1 MGARKSTAASRLRS
15 AQKYIASA
23 EHRHRQAIKD
33 IARLRPAERRLENV
47 RAERLLLAGNGE
59 RAAYSRFD
67 VERALYLYLS
77 DGGSASISTHV
88 SDVRDIGGEWGD
100 REGPEAAAISEAETG
115 VSVTSMRR
123 TRNVFGK
130 RASSPHRGRKNRGPL
145 PRGAGN
151 PPALMVRRADLQRVM
166 RMIPARSA
174 EVAFWRA
181 VADLEFKE
189 VGDIYAYSSQAA
201 QKAYRKALTDLQTA
215 LNLGQSG
222 VGRTGRERQL
232 EAQDVARHA
241 ELVTLEIDLG
251 HVVAWLRVQE
261 RRAAQMQMR
270 LTRLY
275 RDLPQLELEAISETR
290 ASDQMAA

>member
-100 REGPEAAAISEAETG
+100 DEGPEAAAISEAETG

-123 TRNVFGK
+123 TRNVFGE

-151 PPALMVRRADLQRVM
+151 PTCADGPPRRFAASHADDPGSLSGGRVLEGCG
-166 RMIPARSA
+166 RS
-174 EVAFWRA
+174 
-181 VADLEFKE
+181 
-189 VGDIYAYSSQAA
+189 
-201 QKAYRKALTDLQTA
+201 
-215 LNLGQSG
+215 
-222 VGRTGRERQL
+222 
-232 EAQDVARHA
+232 
-241 ELVTLEIDLG
+241 
-251 HVVAWLRVQE
+251 RVQGS
-261 RRAAQMQMR
+261 R
-270 LTRLY
+270 
-275 RDLPQLELEAISETR
+275 
-290 ASDQMAA
+290 